1 MKHHSKGL
9 TLVEV
14 LTASLILSLIAIPV
28 LTIFLQ
34 SKNNIVRT
42 DSRRKYFHYA
52 REIVSRA
59 ERASLHVLWN
69 YYGPKGYNVP
79 GGLKDPDRP
88 AFGTIAAFGASGR
101 FRDRLAEYDPV
112 TKKLTPGNPALHGSD
127 VNPLGFSEDFLDEM
141 AMEGFEGQLSFE
153 FFPRKALGIA
163 DTPPGV
169 IGKPH
174 ADIGILHMQAGY
186 ANVRLVD
193 IKNRQVLYEEM
204 NTIMCPAVVGRPGLK
219 LSSCPA
225 ISKGVNLI
233 YAPIL
238 KLREADLPL

>member
-1 MKHHSKGL
+1 MQNRKAV
-9 TLVEV
+9 TLVEI
-14 LTASLILSLIAIPV
+14 LLASLILALCAVPV
-28 LTIFLQ
+28 ISVFLQ
-34 SKNNIVRT
+34 SKGTISRT

-69 YYGPKGYNVP
+69 YYGPKGFNVP
-79 GGLKDPDRP
+79 GGPKDPDRP
-88 AFGTIAAFGASGR
+88 EFGNIAPFGASGR
-101 FRDRLAEYDPV
+101 FRDRLAEYDPIA
-112 TKKLTPGNPALHGSD
+112 KRLTAGDPNQHGAD
-127 VNPLGFSEDFLDEM
+127 VNPLGFSQDFLDEM
-141 AMEGFEGQLSFE
+141 ATEGFEGQLSFE

-163 DTPPGV
+163 DTAPGV
-169 IGKPH
+169 IGTPH

-186 ANVRLVD
+186 CYVRLVD
-193 IKNRQVLYEEM
+193 FKTRAVLYEEM

-225 ISKGVNLI
+225 VSKGVNLI

-238 KLREADLPL
+238 KQREADLPL